1 MQSPNES
8 DLIYDW
14 NVHNN
19 SGFRPATP
27 IQFDDETLRDGLQGP
42 SVIDPPIEDKIEILH
57 LMDSLGI
64 HTAALG
70 LPGAGPRAVAD
81 VTRLAQEIVDGKF
94 KIGANCAARTVEADI
109 IPIIEISQKVG
120 LPIEACTFIGS
131 SPIRQYAEGWDIE
144 FLLRQTE
151 NAVKFAA
158 KHGLPVMYVT
168 EDTVRAHPDHIRRLY
183 TTAIHAGAKRVCVC
197 DTVGHITP
205 MGVKNL
211 VAFVAEVVAQ
221 TDAAVGV
228 DWHGHRDRGFDVANT
243 FAAIEAGATRVHGC
257 AIGVGERVGNTPID
271 LILANCRLLG
281 WIDND
286 LTSLKGYCEKVSQ
299 TFGIPIPKNYP
310 IIGEDAFRTGT
321 GVHAA
326 AIIKAEKKGDAWLAD
341 RVYSGV
347 PADWFGS
354 QQSIEVGPMSGES
367 NVVYWLTK
375 RNLEPKR
382 EWVTAIFKKA
392 KSSDRILSDD
402 EILKIIHNGSARG

>member
-1 MQSPNES
+1 MQNLNES

-14 NVHNN
+14 NVHN
-19 SGFRPATP
+19 STGFRPSTP

-42 SVIDPPIEDKIEILH
+42 SVVDPPIEDKIEILH
-57 LMDSLGI
+57 LMDALGI

-81 VTRLAQEIVDGKF
+81 VTRLAKEILDCKL
-94 KIGANCAARTVEADI
+94 KIRANCAARTVEADI
-109 IPIIEISQKVG
+109 IPIIEISQKAG
-120 LPIEACTFIGS
+120 LSIEACTFIGS
-131 SPIRQYAEGWDIE
+131 SPIRQYAEGWDID

-151 NAVKFAA
+151 NAVKFAV
-158 KHGLPVMYVT
+158 KRGLPVMYVT
-168 EDTVRAHPDHIRRLY
+168 EDTVRSQPDHIRRLY
-183 TTAIHAGAKRVCVC
+183 TTAIHAGAKRICVC

-205 MGVKNL
+205 TGVRNL
-211 VAFVAEVVAQ
+211 VSFVAGVVKE
-221 TDAAVGV
+221 TGVNVGI

-257 AIGVGERVGNTPID
+257 AIGVGERVGNTPMD
-271 LILANCRLLG
+271 LILANCKLHG

-286 LTSLKGYCEKVSQ
+286 LTSLKKYCEKVSQ
-299 TFGIPIPKNYP
+299 TYGVPIPKNYP

-326 AIIKAEKKGDAWLAD
+326 AIIKAEKKGESWLAD

-354 QQSIEVGPMSGES
+354 QQAIEVGPMSGES

-375 RNLEPKR
+375 RRLEPKR
-382 EWVTAIFKKA
+382 EWVSAIFKKA
-392 KSSDRILSDD
+392 KSSDRILTDD
-402 EILKIIHNGSARG
+402 EILEVIHNGNAKS